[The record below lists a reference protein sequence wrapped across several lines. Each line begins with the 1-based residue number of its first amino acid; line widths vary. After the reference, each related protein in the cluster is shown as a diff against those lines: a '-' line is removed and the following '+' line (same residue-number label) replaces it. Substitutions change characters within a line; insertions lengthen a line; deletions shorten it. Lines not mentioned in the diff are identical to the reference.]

1 MDKQPEVNFEEFPGY
16 GEDFVIVE
24 VVAVDTENGKTIE
37 EILFLK
43 PTTPVRE
50 E

>member
-16 GEDFVIVE
+16 GEDFV
-24 VVAVDTENGKTIE
+24 VVVTVDTKTGETIN
-37 EILFLK
+37 EIIFLK